1 MIRIAVLGEIGSGK
15 SHVAKLFGYPVF
27 NADDEV
33 ARLYK
38 KNRKCYNKLKKIF
51 PKYIISFPVRKEE
64 LSKAILANEHN
75 LKKVVKI
82 VHPEVRFSMNSFI
95 KKNKNKKFVVLDIPL
110 LIENKMNKKNDIL
123 VFVNATKKEINKR
136 LKKRINFNF
145 KIFKKLKKF
154 QLPVEKKKKQAN
166 FVIKNNFKNIY
177 VKKNVRRVK
186 EKILLNARSYT

>member
-123 VFVNATKKEINKR
+123 VFVNAPKKEINKR

-186 EKILLNARSYT
+186 EKILLNV